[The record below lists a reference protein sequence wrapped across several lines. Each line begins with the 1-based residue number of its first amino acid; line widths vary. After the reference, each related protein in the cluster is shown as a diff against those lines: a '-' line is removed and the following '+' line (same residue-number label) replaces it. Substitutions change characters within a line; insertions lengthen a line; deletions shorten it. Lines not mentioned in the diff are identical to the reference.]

1 MIDNISYQI
10 IKALTEDGRCSY
22 AKIAK
27 DLKIN
32 ASIVSSKVNKMLEE
46 DLISI
51 QAVPNPYRIG
61 YKFQTVIA
69 LKVDQQQI
77 NHICDAL
84 VDHTNISSIAIMYGI
99 YDILIMAEFPDIDIM
114 IRLVQEQLPRIK
126 GVTNVETFIV
136 AERKKSLN
144 KFFKQESLVYNPV
157 RLDEIDHKLINEL
170 RKNGRANLARL
181 ADKYGISTASVS
193 RRVASLIKND
203 VIKITVVPN
212 HTKLVDYTAVAYLAI
227 QTELHK
233 VNEICDQLA
242 GFPEVHT
249 IMTLICGY
257 KILAILVTQ
266 NHEALYQFVKD
277 KILTIAGVIN
287 VETLVRTDLKKRTYV
302 YIDDTQIQEALSRM
316 NLSKT

>member
-27 DLKIN
+27 DLKLN
-32 ASIVSSKVNKMLEE
+32 ASIVSSKVNKMLE
-46 DLISI
+46 DNLISI
-51 QAVPNPYRIG
+51 QAVPNPYKIG

-77 NHICDAL
+77 DNICDAL
-84 VDHTNISSIAIMYGI
+84 VDNTYISSIAIMYGI
-99 YDILIMAEFPDIDIM
+99 YDILVLAEFPDIDMLIK
-114 IRLVQEQLPRIK
+114 LVQEHLPSIE
-126 GVTNVETFIV
+126 GVINVETFLV

-144 KFFKQESLVYNPV
+144 KFFKTESLIHNPV
-157 RLDEIDHKLINEL
+157 SLDKIDYQLIDEL
-170 RKNGRANLARL
+170 RKDGRANFARL
-181 ADKYGISTASVS
+181 AKKYGISTASVS

-212 HTKLVDYTAVAYLAI
+212 HTKLIDYTAVAYLAI
-227 QTELHK
+227 KTELQK
-233 VNEICDQLA
+233 VNEICDQLS

-249 IMTLICGY
+249 IMTLINGY
-257 KILAILVTQ
+257 KILAILVLQ

-277 KILTIAGVIN
+277 KILSIDGVIN

-302 YIDDTQIQEALSRM
+302 YVDDTQIQEALKRKS
-316 NLSKT
+316 LSEA